1 MNLDLLNGNKIKMT
15 RGIEACCPLCNSES
29 VNVLHKYASK
39 DASTS
44 LLGSEDQR
52 FTLLVEEIEQLWQWK
67 NCYYLQ
73 CENCSLVFASPFK
86 AGNESVYELIYAN
99 TAGYSKWK
107 WEYEE
112 AYQAI
117 QKHIIDDRMHS
128 PSLLEIGAGIG
139 AFVKRI
145 SKHLIN
151 RVDIVTTELASS
163 GRSEILKSGIE
174 CTDSELIDLC
184 IPKNKEKFDFLCLF
198 QVLEHLDNLHDI
210 FNSINYLLKQGG
222 WVIIA
227 VPNSSHR
234 EFFERLGYFEDI
246 PPIHIT
252 RWNYESFQ
260 RLALNYNWKILQHNR
275 EPNRLY
281 RNLSKYIRFKYKD
294 NIMVKHINK
303 IENNIIRNSAKI
315 LLFTTLTFLNLAKI
329 KSLSDSN
336 NGISQ
341 LVIIP

>member
-1 MNLDLLNGNKIKMT
+1 MN
-15 RGIEACCPLCNSES
+15 RGIKACCPLCNSES
-29 VNVLHKYASK
+29 ENVLHKYAST

-44 LLGSEDQR
+44 LPGSEDQR
-52 FTLLVEEIEQLWQWK
+52 FTLLAEEIEQLWQSK
-67 NCYYLQ
+67 SCHFIR
-73 CENCSLVFASPFK
+73 CENCSLVFAFPFK
-86 AGNESVYELIYAN
+86 AGNESVYEFIYAN
-99 TAGYSKWK
+99 SAGYSKWK

-117 QKHIIDDRMHS
+117 QTHITGRRIPS
-128 PSLLEIGAGIG
+128 PSLLEIGAGNG

-145 SKHLIN
+145 SKDLIN
-151 RVDIVTTELASS
+151 RADIVTTELASN

-198 QVLEHLDNLHDI
+198 QVLEHLDNLNDI
-210 FNSINYLLKQGG
+210 FNSIKYLLKQGG
-222 WVIIA
+222 VLIIA

-234 EFFERLGYFEDI
+234 ELFERLGYFEDI

-260 RLALNYNWKILQHNR
+260 RLAKYYNWKILQHNR
-275 EPNRLY
+275 EPNKLY
-281 RNLSKYIRFKYKD
+281 KNLSKYIRFKYKD
-294 NIMVKHINK
+294 NIMVKRINI
-303 IENNIIRNSAKI
+303 IENNIIRNIAKL
-315 LLFTTLTFLNLAKI
+315 LLFSILTILNLGMI

-341 LVIIP
+341 LVIVEKL